1 MAKLRVAPETLLQRM
16 FPSKK
21 LTLSTISYDRNGD
34 LVLDLEGDDVPKAE
48 YITAEITNHTSYE
61 RIDFKAA

>member
-16 FPSKK
+16 FPGKK

-34 LVLDLEGDDVPKAE
+34 LGLELEGDDVPASE
-48 YITAEITNHTSYE
+48 HITAEITNHTSYE
-61 RIDFKAA
+61 RIEFKAS